1 MRYRNIETFRE
12 LRLWIERVIFPA
24 TVVTGVLIFNPN
36 IRNKVKSVFKGQ
48 NGGNN
53 ND

>member
-1 MRYRNIETFRE
+1 MRYRKIEAFRE
-12 LRLWIERVIFPA
+12 LRLWIERVIFP
-24 TVVTGVLIFNPN
+24 TGVVTGVVMWSANS
-36 IRNKVKSVFKGQ
+36 RNKVKSVFKGQ

>member
-1 MRYRNIETFRE
+1 MRYRKIEAFRE
-12 LRLWIERVIFPA
+12 LRLWIERVIFPTA
-24 TVVTGVLIFNPN
+24 VVTGVLIFNPN

>member
-12 LRLWIERVIFPA
+12 LRLWIERIIFP
-24 TVVTGVLIFNPN
+24 TLVVSGVLIFNPN

-48 NGGNN
+48 NGGSN